1 MAHVEEGAVV
11 MVYVLYQVNVA
22 LNGDG
27 VEQVK
32 IIVTIMVEEAE
43 QVVEVDQERV
53 VMATVAME
61 GALTHP
67 SAALNGDGVERLGII
82 ATNKIEE
89 HFIRVTKQLK

>member
-53 VMATVAME
+53 VMATVATE